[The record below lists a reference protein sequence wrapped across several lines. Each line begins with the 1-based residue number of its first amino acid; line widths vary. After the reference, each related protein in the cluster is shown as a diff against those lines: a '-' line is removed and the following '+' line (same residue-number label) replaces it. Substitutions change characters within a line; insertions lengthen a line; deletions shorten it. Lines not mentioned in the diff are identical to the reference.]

1 MFNQI
6 SSTGGR
12 FLRELSS
19 SFGVSTSISRSLY
32 LIRSFTGSFLIN
44 TASSRISII
53 YETLSQPAYLAQLMN
68 RIPISV
74 RYIAS
79 YFTTNIAFVRANYF
93 FRNILSGISI
103 NAFGSI
109 GNIYSQF
116 ISLSFTLSSSTT
128 RMLSLFKNIYQ
139 PVSTNVILSRF
150 LMIYNVFP
158 TSFSLNSMVYRSSG
172 LIKTVTQSIS
182 INSFVKLFADY
193 YKSVTGNFILTDSIL
208 RLTSLNRA
216 LGQMIT
222 LNSLGTRF
230 IAITRYATAGFRV
243 TDSFNRFLTL
253 SRIFSQGLPLS
264 DSMLRAQQ
272 LTKMLLQGFMIST
285 TAFRPPKINERIVT
299 LSLTIS
305 ESITRANYM
314 LRLITQHLSISDSF
328 NRLLYLTR
336 IFAQGFNF
344 NSLIL
349 GFRQFLCSWFSGL
362 EFACG
367 GAGCY
372 YCSGTCQA
380 TTCPVTP
387 TPPSGGGGWVPP
399 VTNVTLIKTVLDTS
413 VHIETPDVSP
423 GDKAYAIVT
432 IMKVEGLKGVVNVN
446 LSYWIKDISGNI
458 LGMKQGVVG
467 IDTVR
472 SDIYYLTVPISAD
485 AGTYTFEALA
495 QYGNATDYS
504 FDNFQV
510 TTTPVKPAVIIKRVD
525 VPFILVNENT
535 TIKVVLENQENR
547 KIDLNLTLILPYSF
561 IPQNETKH
569 VSLDPLSEDVVEFA
583 FIPQSAG
590 SFSGF
595 IRMQY
600 EDKKVIKDFSI
611 EVYAPEKFFNS
622 LIRNYWWLVDLI
634 LIALLALFIYKTKDR
649 FKRKKEFKYVF
660 RRKDLLPQF
669 K

>member
-1 MFNQI
+1 MI
-6 SSTGGR
+6 S
-12 FLRELSS
+12 L
-19 SFGVSTSISRSLY
+19 
-32 LIRSFTGSFLIN
+32 
-44 TASSRISII
+44 
-53 YETLSQPAYLAQLMN
+53 N
-68 RIPISV
+68 RILGEV
-74 RYIAS
+74 
-79 YFTTNIAFVRANYF
+79 
-93 FRNILSGISI
+93 
-103 NAFGSI
+103 
-109 GNIYSQF
+109 
-116 ISLSFTLSSSTT
+116 
-128 RMLSLFKNIYQ
+128 
-139 PVSTNVILSRF
+139 
-150 LMIYNVFP
+150 
-158 TSFSLNSMVYRSSG
+158 
-172 LIKTVTQSIS
+172 IS
-182 INSFVKLFADY
+182 INS
-193 YKSVTGNFILTDSIL
+193 I
-208 RLTSLNRA
+208 
-216 LGQMIT
+216 
-222 LNSLGTRF
+222 GTRF
-230 IAITRYATAGFRV
+230 IHLTRYATNGLAISG
-243 TDSFNRFLTL
+243 SAYRFLTF
-253 SRIFSQGLPLS
+253 SKMFSQGLPLS
-264 DSMLRAQQ
+264 GLVLRSQQ
-272 LTKMLLQGFMIST
+272 LTKMVLQGFMIST
-285 TAFRPPKINERIVT
+285 TAFRPPKINDRIVT

-314 LRLITQHLSISDSF
+314 LRLITQSFSVSSSF

-336 IFAQGFNF
+336 TFTQGFNF
-344 NSLIL
+344 DSLIL
-349 GFRQFLCSWFSGL
+349 EFRQFLCSWFNGN
-362 EFACG
+362 ETACG

-387 TPPSGGGGWVPP
+387 TPPSGGGWVPP
-399 VTNVTLIKTVLDTS
+399 VTNVTPIKTVLDTS
-413 VHIETPDVSP
+413 VHIETPDVNP
-423 GDKAYAIVT
+423 GDKAYATVT
-432 IMKVEGLKGVVNVN
+432 IMKVEGPRGVVNVN

-472 SDIYYLTVPISAD
+472 SDIYYLIVPLSAD

-510 TTTPVKPAVIIKRVD
+510 TTTPVKQAVIIKRVD

-561 IPQNETKH
+561 IPQNETNNI
-569 VSLDPLSEDVVEFA
+569 SLDPLSEDVVEFA

-649 FKRKKEFKYVF
+649 FKRKKKFRYVF

-669 K
+669 KR